1 MQHLL
6 LIAIGGALGAVSRH
20 LVNQAGLRLLGPEL
34 PYGTLIVNV
43 TGSLLIGVLV
53 GWLAFAGRADATE
66 LRFALGVGF
75 LGAFTTMSAY
85 ALDVVIFIE
94 RKAYLTAFSYAAGTV
109 VISVI
114 AVAAGMVIARRVL
127 GS

>member
-1 MQHLL
+1 MNHLL
-6 LIAIGGALGAVSRH
+6 LVALGGALGAVSRH
-20 LVNQAGLRLLGPEL
+20 LVNQWGLRVLGPEL

-94 RKAYLTAFSYAAGTV
+94 RKAYLTAFGYAAGTV
-109 VISVI
+109 VLSVI
-114 AVAAGMVIARRVL
+114 AVAAGMILARRVV

>member
-1 MQHLL
+1 MNHLL
-6 LIAIGGALGAVSRH
+6 LVALGGALGAVARH
-20 LVNQAGLRLLGPEL
+20 LVNQWGLRVLGPEL

-109 VISVI
+109 ILSVI